1 MLPYT
6 RWVVVTG
13 CGSGFG
19 LLTAQQLLARG
30 YGVIAVCRTDD
41 GCQRLRSTVT
51 APARLRTVQCDI
63 TIAGDRDRLRSE
75 MTTCLR
81 GDLWALVNNAGTVIP
96 GYADYLTDAD
106 FRSVMEVNFL
116 GAVNVTRLCLPM
128 LKESRGRIV
137 NVSSTC
143 GLVAL
148 PGNGPYNASKFAL
161 RAFSDTLR
169 RELSAWGIRVALV
182 APGVMRTPITT
193 KYLDVLH
200 QRFQHAPEDIQQ
212 AYGEAYQHRVFSA
225 TSTMMRTMAQDPQ
238 IAVNAIVHAVT
249 SRRPRDLYLPGWDA
263 GFFNILHKSPT
274 WFTDRFVKMDSR
286 EKPAAMRQRGTKVIE
301 YTRLCEADQAT
312 TWARFLDVLW
322 KRGAGLTPRMVLEE
336 EGDATGNGC
345 TRWIPLFGK
354 HGIREGVTATDYPR
368 RLYYRVK
375 NPSWNTF
382 PVDYHQGWVS
392 FVPLTHA
399 TTQVVWTIELTP
411 KRGMTGLVLAMT
423 QFVIPR
429 YLKVLAKEC
438 QRGS

>member
-1 MLPYT
+1 MIPYS

-19 LLTAQQLLARG
+19 LLTAQQLLAKG
-30 YGVIAVCRTDD
+30 YGVIAVCRTED

-51 APARLRTVQCDI
+51 SSARLRTVQCDI
-63 TIAGDRDRLRSE
+63 TVPGDRDRLRSE
-75 MTTCLR
+75 LAACHR

-96 GYADYLTDAD
+96 GYTDYLTDAD
-106 FRSVMEVNFL
+106 FRNVMEVNFF
-116 GAVNVTRLCLPM
+116 GAVNVTRLCLLR

-182 APGVMRTPITT
+182 APGVMRTPINQ
-193 KYLDVLH
+193 KYLDVL
-200 QRFQHAPEDIQQ
+200 QGKLQQAPEDVRH
-212 AYGEAYQHRVFSA
+212 AYGEAYQRRVFSM
-225 TSTMMRTMAQDPQ
+225 TSTGMTRMAQDPQ
-238 IAVNAIVHAVT
+238 VAVNAIVHAVT
-249 SRRPRDLYLPGWDA
+249 SRRPKELYLPGWDA
-263 GFFNILHKSPT
+263 GFFNFLHKSPT
-274 WFTDRFVKMDSR
+274 WFSDRFVKMDWGD
-286 EKPAAMRQRGTKVIE
+286 EPAAMRQRGTRVIE
-301 YTRLCEADQAT
+301 FSQLCEADQAT

-354 HGIREGVTATDYPR
+354 AGIREGITATDCPY

-375 NPSWNTF
+375 NPSWRTF

-392 FVPLTHA
+392 FVPWTDT

-411 KRGMTGLVLAMT
+411 KRGMTGLVLGIIR
-423 QFVIPR
+423 FVIPR
-429 YLKVLAKEC
+429 YLRVLAREC
-438 QRGS
+438 QRG